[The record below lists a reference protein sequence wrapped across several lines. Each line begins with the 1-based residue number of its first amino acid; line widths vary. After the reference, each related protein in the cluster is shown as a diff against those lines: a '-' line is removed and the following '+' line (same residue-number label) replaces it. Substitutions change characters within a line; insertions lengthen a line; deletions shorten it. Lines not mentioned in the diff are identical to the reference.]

1 MPELVIVTGSRWM
14 RLICGHELYHK
25 LPHVRGRN
33 CTLIEMAGQFQ
44 KRTMRPEQMVRTIHN
59 M

>member
-1 MPELVIVTGSRWM
+1 MPESAIVTGSRWM

-25 LPHVRGRN
+25 LPHVRGGIA
-33 CTLIEMAGQFQ
+33 LIEMAGQFQ